1 MTKTK
6 YIFITGG
13 VLSSLGKGIA
23 AASIG
28 NIMEAYGFSITII
41 KLDPYL
47 NVDPGTMSPFQ
58 HGEVY
63 VTDDGAETDL
73 DLGHYERFTSTIV
86 TQKNNWTAGRIYD
99 NVIQK
104 ERRGDYLGKTV
115 QVIPHVTDEIKAAIM
130 EMNGKFDIIISEI
143 GGTVGDIESQPFL
156 EAIRQIGLEL
166 EPEDTI
172 FIHLT
177 LVPYIKTAGELKTKP
192 TQHSV
197 KALREIGI
205 QPDLLLCRTEIPL
218 PEDIKRKVALFT
230 NLKYEDVMSAKD
242 VSNIYEIP
250 LTFKKEGVGISIL
263 KKLKLEKKIDNH
275 ERWER
280 WVEGTRKL
288 VNEVE
293 ISIVGKYTKLHD
305 SYKSLFEALY
315 HGGVANGVKVKLE
328 RVESDNLLEWNLDE
342 TFKNSGGVLV
352 PGGFGERGIEGKI
365 KAVEYARVNKIPYFG
380 ICLGMQTA
388 CIEFL
393 RNVAGIKDAHSAEF
407 SKASLSKVFLKL
419 KELVDVEEMGHNMRL
434 GEFSCI
440 LKKGTLCHKI
450 YNEEKIFERHRHR
463 YEFNP
468 AFENILRENGM
479 VISGKNPERNLVEMV
494 EFPDHPWFV
503 GCQFHPEFKSKPLK
517 PHPLFVSFI
526 KAALEKTRGEG
537 AGRMGLG
544 AQR

>member
-28 NIMEAYGFSITII
+28 NIMEAYGFSISII

-73 DLGHYERFTSTIV
+73 DLGHYERFTSTIT

-130 EMNGKFDIIISEI
+130 EMDGKFDIIISEI

-177 LVPYIKTAGELKTKP
+177 LVPFIKTAGELKTKP

-250 LTFKKEGVGISIL
+250 VTFKKEGVGTSIL
-263 KKLKLEKKIDNH
+263 KKLRLEKKIDNH
-275 ERWER
+275 EKWEKWIER
-280 WVEGTRKL
+280 TRTL
-288 VNEVE
+288 DNQVE
-293 ISIVGKYTKLHD
+293 ISIVGKYTRLHD

-342 TFKNSGGVLV
+342 TFKNSAGILV

-365 KAVEYARVNKIPYFG
+365 KAVEYARINKIPYFG

-407 SKASLSKVFLKL
+407 SKASSSKVFLKL

-440 LKKGTLCHKI
+440 LKKGTRCHKI
-450 YNEEKIFERHRHR
+450 YKEEKIFERHRHR

-468 AFENILRENGM
+468 KFENILSENGM
-479 VISGKNPERNLVEMV
+479 IISGKNPERNLVEMI
-494 EFPDHPWFV
+494 ELPDHPWFI

-526 KAALEKTRGEG
+526 KAAVEKTRGALFEKT
-537 AGRMGLG
+537 APLDP
-544 AQR
+544 